1 MATRA
6 TLATIVAGTAVT
18 AEKILSLS
26 TFAVETVVVGIT
38 VTAVSGT
45 SPTLNAYLEV
55 LGSDN
60 VWYQV
65 WKTGSNITA
74 AGQTVAVVGPISSTN
89 PAAWTNS
96 GRLRLEVG
104 GTTPSFT
111 LSATVFGN

>member
-6 TLATIVAGTAVT
+6 TLATIQSTAITTETIEAFDTAAVT
-18 AEKILSLS
+18 
-26 TFAVETVVVGIT
+26 TVVVAIN

-60 VWYQV
+60 VWYPV
-65 WKTGSNITA
+65 WKTGTAITA
-74 AGQTVAVVGPISSTN
+74 AGQTVAVAGPVSSTN
-89 PAAWTNS
+89 PAAWTS
-96 GRLRLEVG
+96 HARLRLEVG